1 MKGLSM
7 GDWSLIARYL
17 KDEASQDDLLELDLL
32 VANYPNLKMEFD
44 WLGRELNSPKVQ
56 NTFDFDAETAFER
69 LNERFVQEGLV

>member
-17 KDEASQDDLLELDLL
+17 KDEASKDDLLQLDLL
-32 VANYPNLKMEFD
+32 VKNHPNLKMEFE

-56 NTFDFDAETAFER
+56 NTFDFDAETAFKR
-69 LNERFVQEGLV
+69 LNKRFELEDLV